1 MSFENLSHTPEFEL
15 PPNAPPAPA
24 DLISLVEEV
33 YQGLSKAIVWKMIRR
48 GKYDQVATVIC
59 QDNPSK
65 ATKPQASPEEICDY
79 CMMCMQYEMDKSD
92 DPGTYKVQ
100 LLGPPGRGR
109 FDRSKH
115 IDLSGGDGEAHSK
128 AMLSE
133 GELVEQQSQYIGEL
147 HSQMIAM
154 HETLHSMV
162 KPLLQE
168 NREMM
173 KIVTEASKK
182 NADLERDRLKHE
194 LEMMMHKDQLRQ
206 EEQKEEMKNERFRET
221 MEVVKESGAIEGL
234 MKALHKKLANAN
246 SDDDDEDDED
256 EVEEKKTK
264 KKSSAK
270 SGESKKKSSKK
281 SGESKAEK
289 AKKRKRKKASPEDR
303 RKAKKLKKAIDSGEE
318 LSQDQ
323 LEEVFE
329 SSALDK
335 VRDNPLAVMVE
346 VLKMSID
353 EQEKWPI
360 IEETLTERQFEL
372 FKKISESDNDE
383 QIEKLLKK
391 LYNEKGMR
399 RFFKLEKHLD
409 DQQQKFVD
417 KLLAVAVKD

>member
-48 GKYDQVATVIC
+48 GKYDQVATIIC

-128 AMLSE
+128 TMLSE

-162 KPLLQE
+162 KPLL
-168 NREMM
+168 
-173 KIVTEASKK
+173 
-182 NADLERDRLKHE
+182 
-194 LEMMMHKDQLRQ
+194 
-206 EEQKEEMKNERFRET
+206 
-221 MEVVKESGAIEGL
+221 
-234 MKALHKKLANAN
+234 
-246 SDDDDEDDED
+246 
-256 EVEEKKTK
+256 
-264 KKSSAK
+264 
-270 SGESKKKSSKK
+270 
-281 SGESKAEK
+281 
-289 AKKRKRKKASPEDR
+289 
-303 RKAKKLKKAIDSGEE
+303 
-318 LSQDQ
+318 
-323 LEEVFE
+323 
-329 SSALDK
+329 
-335 VRDNPLAVMVE
+335 
-346 VLKMSID
+346 
-353 EQEKWPI
+353 
-360 IEETLTERQFEL
+360 
-372 FKKISESDNDE
+372 
-383 QIEKLLKK
+383 
-391 LYNEKGMR
+391 
-399 RFFKLEKHLD
+399 
-409 DQQQKFVD
+409 
-417 KLLAVAVKD
+417 